1 MIFNYFDFVFLV
13 LGFLQSTSVLVA
25 VIIITIGTLR
35 ASIKL
40 HDEMLTHILSST
52 MAFFDTTPLGRI
64 INRFSKDMDEVDLMI
79 PTNIKDVFDFGF
91 SVIGTM
97 FVICYANPY
106 ILIVLIPIICLLL
119 LIQSRYLTLSRQL
132 KRMVSV
138 TRSPINSSLTESFRY
153 LLKYNYIHYG
163 MLCDYRKNSL
173 FFYLSLEQNILIP
186 IAFLLVALQ
195 PFVHSRHKITLL
207 QTMIKKLR
215 TIKCIT
221 ILKLFQHLGCF
232 VGKMIDRKIY
242 SNSMMK

>member
-1 MIFNYFDFVFLV
+1 MFKYLHFTV
-13 LGFLQSTSVLVA
+13 LGFCQSTSVLVA

-106 ILIVLIPIICLLL
+106 ILIVLVPIIALLM
-119 LIQSRYLTLSRQL
+119 LIQSKYLTLSRQL

-138 TRSPINSSLTESFRY
+138 TRSPINSSLTESFR
-153 LLKYNYIHYG
+153 
-163 MLCDYRKNSL
+163 
-173 FFYLSLEQNILIP
+173 
-186 IAFLLVALQ
+186 
-195 PFVHSRHKITLL
+195 
-207 QTMIKKLR
+207 
-215 TIKCIT
+215 
-221 ILKLFQHLGCF
+221 
-232 VGKMIDRKIY
+232 
-242 SNSMMK
+242 

>member
-1 MIFNYFDFVFLV
+1 MFPEVLIFYFVFLV

-153 LLKYNYIHYG
+153 LLKYHHIHSVIT
-163 MLCDYRKNSL
+163 LIDSL
-173 FFYLSLEQNILIP
+173 F
-186 IAFLLVALQ
+186 
-195 PFVHSRHKITLL
+195 
-207 QTMIKKLR
+207 
-215 TIKCIT
+215 
-221 ILKLFQHLGCF
+221 HL
-232 VGKMIDRKIY
+232 
-242 SNSMMK
+242 